1 MLSSTSCVAVA
12 NGACCRRTSRLIRRS
27 TTTFEV
33 GGCWGHGNGYTTDCA
48 GSPRPQSGAER
59 WNYRQSDGEDDRKR
73 GIRGYD
79 GGKRKLWRKRH
90 IVLDVLG
97 LLLIVVV
104 HSVGIQDRN
113 GAKHVLTRLISRFP
127 GLKLVWADGGYAGK
141 LVEWVATVLQRT
153 LSIVKRPRKSQ
164 GFRVL
169 QWRWIVE
176 RTFGWLNRS
185 RRLSKDFEALP
196 ETTETWIRIAMIQLM
211 TKRLAA
217 KT

>member
-1 MLSSTSCVAVA
+1 L
-12 NGACCRRTSRLIRRS
+12 G
-27 TTTFEV
+27 
-33 GGCWGHGNGYTTDCA
+33 
-48 GSPRPQSGAER
+48 
-59 WNYRQSDGEDDRKR
+59 
-73 GIRGYD
+73 
-79 GGKRKLWRKRH
+79 RKRH
-90 IVLDVLG
+90 IVVDVLG
-97 LLLIVVV
+97 LLLIVMV
-104 HSVGIQDRN
+104 HSAGIQDRN

-217 KT
+217 KTRLFRQALRWQQGGSWKPLTAKSAKRLETIPVGAPVMPVGDGGLGGLIADSDAFQLRQWQP

>member
-1 MLSSTSCVAVA
+1 M
-12 NGACCRRTSRLIRRS
+12 G
-27 TTTFEV
+27 
-33 GGCWGHGNGYTTDCA
+33 
-48 GSPRPQSGAER
+48 
-59 WNYRQSDGEDDRKR
+59 
-73 GIRGYD
+73 
-79 GGKRKLWRKRH
+79 RKRH
-90 IVLDVLG
+90 IVVDVLG
-97 LLLIVVV
+97 LLLIVMV
-104 HSVGIQDRN
+104 HSAGIQDRN

-153 LSIVKRPRKSQ
+153 LSIVKRPRKTQ

-196 ETTETWIRIAMIQLM
+196 ETTEAWIRIAMIQLM
-211 TKRLAA
+211 TRRLAA

>member
-1 MLSSTSCVAVA
+1 MAPAAEGLPALSDGLRLLSKLAV
-12 NGACCRRTSRLIRRS
+12 
-27 TTTFEV
+27 V
-33 GGCWGHGNGYTTDCA
+33 GDMGTATRQTARGCA
-48 GSPRPQSGAER
+48 GSPWPQSGAER

-79 GGKRKLWRKRH
+79 GGKRTLGRKRH
-90 IVLDVLG
+90 IVVDVLG

-104 HSVGIQDRN
+104 HSAGIQDRN

-141 LVEWVATVLQRT
+141 LVDWVATVLHRT
-153 LSIVKRPRKSQ
+153 LSIVKRPRKTQ

-211 TKRLAA
+211 TRRLAA

>member
-1 MLSSTSCVAVA
+1 M
-12 NGACCRRTSRLIRRS
+12 G
-27 TTTFEV
+27 
-33 GGCWGHGNGYTTDCA
+33 
-48 GSPRPQSGAER
+48 
-59 WNYRQSDGEDDRKR
+59 
-73 GIRGYD
+73 
-79 GGKRKLWRKRH
+79 RKRH
-90 IVLDVLG
+90 IVVDVLG
-97 LLLIVVV
+97 LLLIVMV
-104 HSVGIQDRN
+104 HSAGIQDRN

-185 RRLSKDFEALP
+185 RRLSKDFEACP
-196 ETTETWIRIAMIQLM
+196 KPP
-211 TKRLAA
+211 KRGSESP
-217 KT
+217 